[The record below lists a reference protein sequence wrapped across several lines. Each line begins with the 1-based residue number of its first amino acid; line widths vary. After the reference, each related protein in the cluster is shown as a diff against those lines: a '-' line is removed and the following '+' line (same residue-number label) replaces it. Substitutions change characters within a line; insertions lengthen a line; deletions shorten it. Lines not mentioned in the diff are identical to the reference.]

1 MIEKMI
7 VLDKKSFVN
16 KIYIKGIVIGDCI
29 IDDGESERYGFYE

>member
-1 MIEKMI
+1 MI
-7 VLDKKSFVN
+7 VFDKKSFVN

>member
-7 VLDKKSFVN
+7 VFDKKSFVN